1 MVLPAH
7 DSSINVPYSSNA
19 VIDVQQDE
27 VPRLRLSRKN
37 AEAPR
42 QTVMGMDT
50 IVTCNE
56 ENGRDRTHVQYPM
69 EMGVD
74 CSVDRP
80 AKSNPRSLFFA
91 TVGHSTVLT
100 NPIDHTRSTTSI
112 STVPLFLLL
121 LPYFDSPWRNP
132 PFE

>member
-1 MVLPAH
+1 MLPAH
-7 DSSINVPYSSNA
+7 DSSINVPYRSNA
-19 VIDVQQDE
+19 VIDVQHDE
-27 VPRLRLSRKN
+27 VPRPRLSRKN

-50 IVTCNE
+50 IVT
-56 ENGRDRTHVQYPM
+56 RTHVQYPA

-74 CSVDRP
+74 CSVDRS
-80 AKSNPRSLFFA
+80 AKKQSNPRSLFFV

-112 STVPLFLLL
+112 STIPLFLLL